1 MIAARGSSRNRTDG
15 TMWLVNSQDITL
27 QIASRGDAQAI
38 AALSRDLIEC
48 GLGWE
53 YRPERIREL
62 IAARDTVTIVARDGD
77 RVVGFAIMSF
87 GDEYAHLVLMAVR
100 PAGQRRGIA
109 RRMTQWLIE
118 TAKTAG
124 IASIHLELRAQNKDG
139 FAFYRAL
146 GFSETLRLPGY
157 YRGRETAIRMIR
169 VLRPPGATAP
179 IWGPPKR

>member
-1 MIAARGSSRNRTDG
+1 ML
-15 TMWLVNSQDITL
+15 LVNSQNITL
-27 QIASRGDAQAI
+27 QLASRSDAQAI
-38 AALSRDLIEC
+38 AAMARDLIEC

-62 IAARDTVTIVARDGD
+62 IAARDTVALVARDGD
-77 RVVGFAIMSF
+77 RVMGFAIMSY

-109 RRMTQWLIE
+109 RRMAQWLVE
-118 TAKTAG
+118 TAVTAG

-146 GFSETLRLPGY
+146 GFAETLRLPGY

-169 VLRPPGATAP
+169 VLRPPHVSAP
-179 IWGPPKR
+179 IWRPPRR

>member
-1 MIAARGSSRNRTDG
+1 MLR
-15 TMWLVNSQDITL
+15 VNSQNITVQL
-27 QIASRGDAQAI
+27 ATRSDAQAI
-38 AALSRDLIEC
+38 AAMSRDLIEC

-62 IAARDTVTIVARDGD
+62 IAARDTVTLAARDGD
-77 RVVGFAIMSF
+77 RVMGFAIMTY
-87 GDEYAHLVLMAVR
+87 GEEYAHLVLMAVR

-109 RRMTQWLIE
+109 RRMTQWLVE
-118 TAKTAG
+118 TAMTAG
-124 IASIHLELRAQNKDG
+124 IASIHLELRALNKDG

-169 VLRPPGATAP
+169 VLRLPCAVAPLWHPP
-179 IWGPPKR
+179 RL

>member
-1 MIAARGSSRNRTDG
+1 M
-15 TMWLVNSQDITL
+15 NSQDIAL
-27 QIASRGDAQAI
+27 QLASRGDAQAI
-38 AALSRDLIEC
+38 AALSRDFIEC

-53 YRPERIREL
+53 YRTERIREL
-62 IAARDTVTIVARDGD
+62 IAARDTVTLVARDGD
-77 RVVGFAIMSF
+77 RVIGFAIMSF

-118 TAKTAG
+118 TAETAG
-124 IASIHLELRAQNKDG
+124 VASIHLELRAQNKDG
-139 FAFYRAL
+139 FAFYRAV

-169 VLRPPGATAP
+169 VLRPPYATAP
-179 IWGPPKR
+179 VWSPPKR

>member
-1 MIAARGSSRNRTDG
+1 ML
-15 TMWLVNSQDITL
+15 LVNSQNITVHL
-27 QIASRGDAQAI
+27 ATRSDAQAI
-38 AALSRDLIEC
+38 ATMSRDLIEC

-62 IAARDTVTIVARDGD
+62 IAARDTVTLVARDGD
-77 RVVGFAIMSF
+77 RVMGFGIMTY

-109 RRMTQWLIE
+109 RRMAQWLIE
-118 TAKTAG
+118 TAMAAG

-169 VLRPPGATAP
+169 VLRPPHAAAP
-179 IWGPPKR
+179 VWRAPKR

>member
-1 MIAARGSSRNRTDG
+1 ML
-15 TMWLVNSQDITL
+15 LVNSQNITVQL
-27 QIASRGDAQAI
+27 ASRSDTQAI
-38 AALSRDLIEC
+38 AAMSRDLIEC

-53 YRPERIREL
+53 YRPERIRGL
-62 IAARDTVTIVARDGD
+62 IAQRDTIALVARDGD
-77 RVVGFAIMSF
+77 RVMGFAIMSF

-109 RRMTQWLIE
+109 RRMTQWLVE
-118 TAKTAG
+118 SALTAG

-169 VLRPPGATAP
+169 VLRPPQSSAP
-179 IWGPPKR
+179 IWRPPKR

>member
-1 MIAARGSSRNRTDG
+1 ML
-15 TMWLVNSQDITL
+15 LVNSQNITVQL
-27 QIASRGDAQAI
+27 ASRSDTQVI
-38 AALSRDLIEC
+38 AAMSRDLIEC

-62 IAARDTVTIVARDGD
+62 IAQRDTIALVARDGD
-77 RVVGFAIMSF
+77 RVMGFAIMSF

-109 RRMTQWLIE
+109 RRMTQWLVE
-118 TAKTAG
+118 SAVTAG

-139 FAFYRAL
+139 LAFYRAL

-169 VLRPPGATAP
+169 VLRPPQSSTP
-179 IWGPPKR
+179 VWRPPKR

>member
-1 MIAARGSSRNRTDG
+1 
-15 TMWLVNSQDITL
+15 VNSQNITVGL
-27 QIASRGDAQAI
+27 AARSEAQAI

-53 YRPERIREL
+53 YRPERVRGL
-62 IAARDTVTIVARDGD
+62 IAAPDTVSLVARDGD
-77 RVVGFAIMSF
+77 CVMGFAIMGF
-87 GDEYAHLVLMAVR
+87 GEEYAHLILMAVR

-109 RRMTQWLIE
+109 RQMTQWLVD
-118 TAKTAG
+118 TAVTAG
-124 IASIHLELRAQNKDG
+124 IASIHLELRAQNQDG

-169 VLRPPGATAP
+169 VLRPPQAN
-179 IWGPPKR
+179 PPVWRPPAR

>member
-1 MIAARGSSRNRTDG
+1 MRS
-15 TMWLVNSQDITL
+15 VNSQDITL
-27 QIASRGDAQAI
+27 QLAARSDAQAI
-38 AALSRDLIEC
+38 ANLSRDLIEC

-62 IAARDTVTIVARDGD
+62 IAARDAVTLVARDGD
-77 RVVGFAIMSF
+77 RVMGFAIMSF
-87 GDEYAHLVLMAVR
+87 GEEYAHLVLMAVR

-118 TAKTAG
+118 TAVTAG

-169 VLRPPGATAP
+169 VLRPPFASAP
-179 IWGPPKR
+179 VWLPPKR

>member
-1 MIAARGSSRNRTDG
+1 ML
-15 TMWLVNSQDITL
+15 LVNSQNITVQL
-27 QIASRGDAQAI
+27 ASRSDVQAI
-38 AALSRDLIEC
+38 AAMSRDLIEC

-53 YRPERIREL
+53 YRPERIRGL
-62 IAARDTVTIVARDGD
+62 IAQRETIALVARDGD
-77 RVVGFAIMSF
+77 RVMGFAIMSF

-109 RRMTQWLIE
+109 RRMTQWLVE
-118 TAKTAG
+118 SAVTAG

-146 GFSETLRLPGY
+146 GFAETLRLPGY

-169 VLRPPGATAP
+169 VLRPPHVSAP
-179 IWGPPKR
+179 IWRPPRR

>member
-1 MIAARGSSRNRTDG
+1 MAQSR
-15 TMWLVNSQDITL
+15 LVNSLNITVQL
-27 QIASRGDAQAI
+27 ASRADAQAI
-38 AALSRDLIEC
+38 ATMSRDLIEC

-62 IAARDTVTIVARDGD
+62 IAARDTVSLVARDGE
-77 RVVGFAIMSF
+77 RAMGFAIMSF
-87 GDEYAHLVLMAVR
+87 GEDYAHLVLMAVR

-109 RRMTQWLIE
+109 RRLTQWLIE
-118 TAKTAG
+118 TASTAG

-139 FAFYRAL
+139 FEFYRAL

-169 VLRPPGATAP
+169 VLRPPYAVAP
-179 IWGPPKR
+179 IWRPPNRSAR

>member
-1 MIAARGSSRNRTDG
+1 M
-15 TMWLVNSQDITL
+15 LPVNSQDITVQL
-27 QIASRGDAQAI
+27 AARGDAQAI
-38 AALSRDLIEC
+38 AILSRDLIEC

-53 YRPERIREL
+53 YRAERIRAL
-62 IAARDTVTIVARDGD
+62 IAASDTVALAARDGD
-77 RVVGFAIMSF
+77 RVMGFAIMTF
-87 GDEYAHLVLMAVR
+87 GDEHSHLVLMAVR

-109 RRMTQWLIE
+109 RRMTQWLMD
-118 TAKTAG
+118 TALVAG

-169 VLRPPGATAP
+169 VLRPPSAVAP
-179 IWGPPKR
+179 EWRPPER

>member
-1 MIAARGSSRNRTDG
+1 
-15 TMWLVNSQDITL
+15 
-27 QIASRGDAQAI
+27 
-38 AALSRDLIEC
+38 
-48 GLGWE
+48 
-53 YRPERIREL
+53 
-62 IAARDTVTIVARDGD
+62 
-77 RVVGFAIMSF
+77 
-87 GDEYAHLVLMAVR
+87 MAVR

-118 TAKTAG
+118 TAMTAG

-169 VLRPPGATAP
+169 VLRPPSAIAP
-179 IWGPPKR
+179 LWRPPER

>member
-1 MIAARGSSRNRTDG
+1 MVY
-15 TMWLVNSQDITL
+15 VNSQNITVGL
-27 QIASRGDAQAI
+27 AARSDAQAI

-53 YRPERIREL
+53 YRPERVREL
-62 IAARDTVTIVARDGD
+62 IAAPDTVSLVGRDGD
-77 RVVGFAIMSF
+77 RVMGFAIMSF
-87 GDEYAHLVLMAVR
+87 GEEYAHLVLMAVR

-109 RRMTQWLIE
+109 RRMTQWLVD
-118 TAKTAG
+118 TALTAG
-124 IASIHLELRAQNKDG
+124 IASIHLELRSRNKDG

-169 VLRPPGATAP
+169 VLRPPQATAP
-179 IWGPPKR
+179 VWRPPAR

>member
-1 MIAARGSSRNRTDG
+1 MLR
-15 TMWLVNSQDITL
+15 VNSENITVQL
-27 QIASRGDAQAI
+27 ASRGDAQAM
-38 AALSRDLIEC
+38 AVMSRDLIEC

-62 IAARDTVTIVARDGD
+62 IAALDNVALVARDGD
-77 RVVGFAIMSF
+77 RVMGFAIMAF

-109 RRMTQWLIE
+109 RRMTQWLVD
-118 TAKTAG
+118 TACTAG

-169 VLRPPGATAP
+169 ILRPPHARAP
-179 IWGPPKR
+179 VWRPPKR